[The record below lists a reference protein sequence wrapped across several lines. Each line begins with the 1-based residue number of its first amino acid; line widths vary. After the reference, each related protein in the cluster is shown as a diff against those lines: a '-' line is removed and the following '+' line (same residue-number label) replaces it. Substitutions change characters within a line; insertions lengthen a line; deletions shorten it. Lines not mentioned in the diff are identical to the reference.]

1 MNSPKLDKLLQ
12 SCVQCGLC
20 LSHCATYLV
29 TGNEVL
35 SPRGRLQLLKHWQNN
50 EPDSD
55 QFDALDSCIGC
66 LACESACPSGVP
78 YDLIE
83 QGKSRA
89 TPGWRTHLAKP
100 LSSPAVLSTLSKI
113 SDTGIGHASKVAPRS
128 LSDTELTALLDELS
142 GQKTIMRGPVSTGG
156 PSVMLFPGCVNSTML
171 SNSQNRLIQLLESAG
186 CEVKFPRTWNC
197 CGAVAS
203 HLDNHE
209 LAETQHKQNLETD
222 CDYIVVEAAGCGR
235 ELKEYAGE
243 KVIDAALLL
252 SKLNLEL
259 METQL
264 KVAMHYPCHS
274 LHGQKIV
281 DEPKQLLNNFV
292 QAIDPH
298 EPEVCCGSGG
308 TFTLFHKELSIQAGK
323 RKAEMLTDTNSDLA
337 ITSNAGCI
345 GQLSNSLGE
354 SMPIIPLTD
363 LVWYLQT
370 RSKA

>member
-1 MNSPKLDKLLQ
+1 SNLDNLLQ

-29 TGNEVL
+29 TGNEAF
-35 SPRGRLQLLKHWQNN
+35 SPRGRLQLLKHWQNS
-50 EPDSD
+50 EPDKD
-55 QFDALDSCIGC
+55 QLHALDSCIGC

-89 TPGWRTHLAKP
+89 TPNWRKHLASP
-100 LSSPAVLSTLSKI
+100 LSNPKSLQLFSKLSEIGIGYASKI
-113 SDTGIGHASKVAPRS
+113 TPKSMTDEKLVS
-128 LSDTELTALLDELS
+128 LLDGLTK
-142 GQKTIMRGPVSTGG
+142 QKTAVRQLTKIDS

-171 SNSQNRLIQLLESAG
+171 SRSQKRLIQLLESAG
-186 CEVKFPRTWNC
+186 CRVEFPESWNC

-203 HLDNHE
+203 HLDNHSLTE
-209 LAETQHKQNLETD
+209 IQHKQNLKTD

-235 ELKEYAGE
+235 ELKSYAGD
-243 KVIDAALLL
+243 KVIDASVLL
-252 SKLNLEL
+252 SKLNLNL
-259 METQL
+259 HETDL

-281 DEPKQLLNNFV
+281 EEPRRLLANAV

-323 RKAEMLTDTNSDLA
+323 RKAKMLTDTTCDIA
-337 ITSNAGCI
+337 ITSNAGCL
-345 GQLSNSLGE
+345 GQLTNSLGK

-370 RSKA
+370 RCKA